1 MIRKNA
7 LILCLSAIIIAG
19 GSTAAFGH
27 GKHHGFK
34 SDDFAQQDVCV
45 DATAQP
51 GATPGQEEASVWY
64 FGACNHVQ
72 LGIGFVTRQVY
83 MVPVDN
89 D

>member
-1 MIRKNA
+1 MLRKNA

-27 GKHHGFK
+27 NKHHGFK

-45 DATAQP
+45 DASPGTA
-51 GATPGQEEASVWY
+51 TEASVWL
-64 FGACNHVQ
+64 FGACNDIQ
-72 LGIGFVTRQVY
+72 LGRGFQTRQVY